1 MTSSLAALQMGG
13 ILILDL
19 FTGPILCQ
27 SRSKS
32 QKPLKCGAR
41 MNPSSERLGT
51 SSAGSIS
58 VDLQFL
64 LRNAWS
70 LLYRPA
76 FENFGAA
83 SQTSQTPQ
91 TSWLSEALAS
101 DPMSW
106 HTGFSFQGL
115 NTAETKNENPV
126 CQDMGYRRQVVYDA
140 GGREGLAEVREREGG
155 GGEAGRGGGEAGG
168 GGEIGRGGEIRGR
181 GEIRGEGLVGGGG

>member
-1 MTSSLAALQMGG
+1 
-13 ILILDL
+13 
-19 FTGPILCQ
+19 
-27 SRSKS
+27 
-32 QKPLKCGAR
+32 

-51 SSAGSIS
+51 PSAGSIS

-106 HTGFSFQGL
+106 DTGFSFQGF
-115 NTAETKNENPV
+115 NTAETKNKNPV
-126 CQDMGYRRQVVYDA
+126 CQDMGYRPRVVHDR
-140 GGREGLAEVREREGG
+140 GGGGGGGGEGEGG
-155 GGEAGRGGGEAGG
+155 GGGG
-168 GGEIGRGGEIRGR
+168 GGGDRW
-181 GEIRGEGLVGGGG
+181 